1 MNANEL
7 AKPVQFRLGILLV
20 VIGILLALD
29 TFFQLAIV
37 DKLWPLLIAMVGG
50 GLIAI
55 FLKGNARVP
64 TFLVVGVYLL
74 CFSGLALFCN
84 FTTWAA
90 MASLW
95 PLFITFLGVVFL
107 ALYVFREKRHGYLLA
122 GLLLVSI
129 SVVFCVNL
137 ALDSDWW
144 WTIFVLAGVSIL
156 VAEQFK

>member
-7 AKPVQFRLGILLV
+7 TKPVLVRLGVLLI
-20 VIGILLALD
+20 VIGILLAVD
-29 TFFQLAIV
+29 TFFELSVIY
-37 DKLWPLLIAMVGG
+37 KLWPLLIAMVGG

-55 FLKGNARVP
+55 FLKGRSRVP
-64 TFLVVGVYLL
+64 MFLVAGAYLL
-74 CFSGLALFCN
+74 CFSVLALFCN

-95 PLFITFLGVVFL
+95 PLFITFLGVVFI
-107 ALYVFREKRHGYLLA
+107 ALFIFWKRRHGYLLT

-129 SVVFCVNL
+129 SAVFFVNL
-137 ALDSDWW
+137 AFGSDWW
-144 WTIFVLAGVSIL
+144 WTVFVLAGLSIL

>member
-1 MNANEL
+1 MNANGL
-7 AKPVQFRLGILLV
+7 TKPVLVRLGVLLI
-20 VIGILLALD
+20 VIGILLAVD
-29 TFFQLAIV
+29 TFFQLSVIY
-37 DKLWPLLIAMVGG
+37 KFWPLLIAMLGG

-55 FLKGNARVP
+55 FLKGRSRVSM
-64 TFLVVGVYLL
+64 FLVTGVYLL
-74 CFSGLALFCN
+74 CFSVLALFCN

-95 PLFITFLGVVFL
+95 PLFITFLGLVFI
-107 ALYVFREKRHGYLLA
+107 ALFMFQQRRHGYLLT

-137 ALDSDWW
+137 ALGSDWW
-144 WTIFVLAGVSIL
+144 WTVFVLAGLSIL